1 MEQKTK
7 YNTAAVDGS
16 ADTGLQ
22 GADVAITADNSIQSN
37 QLIDMIENSMI
48 ENSMIENSMIENS
61 MIENS
66 MIENSMIEN
75 NMIRKQYDRKRY

>member
-37 QLIDMIENSMI
+37 QLIDMIENNIIENSIIENNII
-48 ENSMIENSMIENS
+48 ENSMIDNLKNLNIGS
-61 MIENS
+61 
-66 MIENSMIEN
+66 
-75 NMIRKQYDRKRY
+75 KQYDDIKWLTGC